1 MKFRIEF
8 CSHNKI
14 LDKSHCR
21 TLYKRKLVAQQSPS
35 SIQNKSYFQFDK
47 LQNKYTGKSR
57 EKKVFTQQTPFSNLA
72 SLFYLEVKPILLHSL
87 HKQCNHVDGL
97 FTLKKTRKLH
107 LTAAPLLQ
115 ASSASSPSG
124 TEQDPWMPAQTTS
137 EKLIKLHST
146 NLFIFGNPLISANTL
161 ENTIL
166 KL

>member
-97 FTLKKTRKLH
+97 FTLKKTGNF
-107 LTAAPLLQ
+107 TSQLLLCYKQ
-115 ASSASSPSG
+115 VQLPVHQGQNRIHGCPHRPHQKNWSNC
-124 TEQDPWMPAQTTS
+124 TAQTY
-137 EKLIKLHST
+137 LYL
-146 NLFIFGNPLISANTL
+146 G
-161 ENTIL
+161 IL
-166 KL
+166 